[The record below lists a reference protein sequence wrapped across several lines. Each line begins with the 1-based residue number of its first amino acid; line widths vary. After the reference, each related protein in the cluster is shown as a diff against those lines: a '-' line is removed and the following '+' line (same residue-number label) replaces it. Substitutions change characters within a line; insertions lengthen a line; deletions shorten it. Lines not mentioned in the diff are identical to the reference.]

1 MAGLYAVSFVASCKT
16 VVLKFGIALQQTAR
30 QPVLPKHASPTESM
44 EQAPCVVVILT
55 FNSASIIRET
65 VSQAKKVSPKIF
77 AVDSHSSDGTVA
89 ILEELGCTVVQR
101 PFSNYSDQR
110 NWAISQVEGLYGW
123 QLHLDAD
130 EVLDEQAVG
139 EIRDLLAGT
148 PRFDAYMLRRRDY
161 FMGKMLRFSGV
172 NPWHLRLF
180 RSGAGRCEARLYDQH
195 FISSATP
202 GRLQG
207 FMHDKNSARLTDWI
221 NSHNRWSDA
230 EAKEKLGP
238 RMAAD
243 NVLQPRLMGDA
254 RERTR
259 FIKELYYKLP
269 TGLRS
274 LSYFVYRY
282 VFRLGFLDGTT
293 GFYFAFF
300 QALWFR
306 MLVDAKMYEQRTA
319 QRPPAE
325 LKATTHP
332 IPPME

>member
-1 MAGLYAVSFVASCKT
+1 
-16 VVLKFGIALQQTAR
+16 
-30 QPVLPKHASPTESM
+30 M
-44 EQAPCVVVILT
+44 ETSSCVVVILT

-65 VSQAKKVSPKIF
+65 VSQAKKVSPHMF
-77 AVDSHSSDGTVA
+77 AVDSHSTDGTPA
-89 ILEELGCTVVQR
+89 ILAELGCTVVQR

-110 NWAISQVEGLYGW
+110 NWAISQIEPSYGW

-130 EVLDEQAVG
+130 EVLDDRAVA
-139 EIRDLLAGT
+139 EINAVLAGT
-148 PRFDAYMLRRRDY
+148 PEFEAYLIRRRDY

-180 RSGAGRCEARLYDQH
+180 RSGAGRCESRLYDQH
-195 FISSATP
+195 FISPAKP
-202 GRLQG
+202 GHLNG
-207 FMHDKNSARLTDWI
+207 FMHDKNAARLSDWI
-221 NSHNRWSDA
+221 ASHNRWSDA
-230 EAKEKLGP
+230 EAREKLGP
-238 RMAAD
+238 GTGAD

-259 FIKELYYKLP
+259 FIKEIYYKLP

-282 VFRLGFLDGTT
+282 VFRLGFLDGRT

-306 MLVDAKMYEQRTA
+306 MLVDAKMYEKRT
-319 QRPPAE
+319 QQS
-325 LKATTHP
+325 LN
-332 IPPME
+332 

>member
-1 MAGLYAVSFVASCKT
+1 
-16 VVLKFGIALQQTAR
+16 
-30 QPVLPKHASPTESM
+30 M
-44 EQAPCVVVILT
+44 EQDSCVVVILT

-65 VSQAKKVSPKIF
+65 VLQAKKVSPNVF
-77 AVDSHSSDGTVA
+77 VVDSHSTDSTVA
-89 ILEELGCTVVQR
+89 LLDELGCTVVQR

-110 NWAISQVEGLYGW
+110 NWAISQIEAHYRW

-139 EIRDLLAGT
+139 EIRALLAGT

-161 FMGKMLRFSGV
+161 FMGQMLRFSGV

-180 RSGAGRCEARLYDQH
+180 RSGAGRCESRLYDQH
-195 FISSATP
+195 FISTATP

-221 NSHNRWSDA
+221 ASHNRWSDA

-238 RMAAD
+238 RLAAD
-243 NVLQPRLMGDA
+243 NVLKPRLLGDA

-259 FIKELYYKLP
+259 FIKEIYYKLP

-274 LSYFVYRY
+274 LGYFIYRY

-319 QRPPAE
+319 QRPAPE
-325 LKATTHP
+325 LKTPQP
-332 IPPME
+332 IPPTE

>member
-1 MAGLYAVSFVASCKT
+1 
-16 VVLKFGIALQQTAR
+16 
-30 QPVLPKHASPTESM
+30 M
-44 EQAPCVVVILT
+44 EPNTCVVVILT

-65 VSQAKKVSPKIF
+65 VSQAKKVSPHVF
-77 AVDSHSSDGTVA
+77 VVDSFSKDDTVA
-89 ILEELGCTVVQR
+89 ILEDLGCSVVQR

-110 NWAISQVEGLYGW
+110 NWAISQIESAYAW

-130 EVLDEQAVG
+130 EVLDAQAVDQ
-139 EIRDLLAGT
+139 IRALLTGT
-148 PRFDAYMLRRRDY
+148 PGHDAYMLRRRDY

-180 RSGAGRCEARLYDQH
+180 RSGVGRCEARLYDQH
-195 FISSATP
+195 FIASVTP
-202 GRLQG
+202 GRIDG

-221 NSHNRWSDA
+221 ASHNRWSDA

-238 RMAAD
+238 RVTAEG
-243 NVLQPRLMGDA
+243 VLQPRLMGDA

-259 FIKELYYKLP
+259 FIKEIYYKLP

-274 LSYFVYRY
+274 LSYFIYRY
-282 VFRLGFLDGTT
+282 IFRLGFLDGTT

-306 MLVDAKMYEQRTA
+306 MLVDAKMYEQRSA
-319 QRPPAE
+319 QAPEPH
-325 LKATTHP
+325 THGIP
-332 IPPME
+332 IKE